1 MNCLHCDHVTWQDY
15 SGNTKSTSYRCC
27 HCGRDR
33 TEIQRQSNGWYG
45 WISENVYSHGPH
57 LPVTTVRMS

>member
-33 TEIQRQSNGWYG
+33 TETRQERQSYAWTDSRQG
-45 WISENVYSHGPH
+45 HGIYYPT
-57 LPVTTVRMS
+57 TTVRMS